1 MWLRP
6 QSKEKI
12 DRYTIFLEDSNGH
25 RDINFYF
32 STSDKDHGEYML
44 YELDKDTV
52 YNIYM
57 VATNSFGDSQV
68 SNTVTIKPLDNIK
81 LDPSNIFKEMYQL
94 DESLQELDRAVKS
107 GNLQTIEKAVGYA
120 DPEKDTRD
128 VLELLSVDRLNS
140 YTGDIKVEL

>member
-1 MWLRP
+1 
-6 QSKEKI
+6 
-12 DRYTIFLEDSNGH
+12 
-25 RDINFYF
+25 
-32 STSDKDHGEYML
+32 ML

-81 LDPSNIFKEMYQL
+81 LELRQQKEMYQL

-107 GNLQTIEKAVGYA
+107 GNIQTIEKAVGYA
-120 DPEKDTRD
+120 DPQKDTRD